1 MMGRLDR
8 SASLSCTVRLEEL
21 VPADHLLR
29 RVDQR
34 LDLTPVVAELRP
46 YYASTGRPSIA
57 PELMLRMLLI
67 GYLYG
72 IRSER
77 RLVEEVRL
85 NLAYRWFC
93 GLALDKPVPDASTFS
108 KNRHGR
114 FRDAAV
120 FRRVF
125 ERVVD
130 LCVSAG
136 HACGKAVSV
145 DGSFVAANASPVRR
159 VDGNDVP
166 AAWREAPGAQS
177 HAVQSYLADLDRAA
191 GLVSEEQ
198 QDEAPFVPKHTSLTD
213 PQAAWSR
220 IKNVGCFGYK
230 AHFLIDNAHGII
242 LDAEGTDA
250 RLSLEIVAARVMLER
265 QQGGRGIAP
274 GLLAADESYGTGAFL
289 AWLAGRGIE
298 PMVPVLDRTHQTNGM
313 FARDSFAY
321 DAARDLYVCPSGH
334 ELRRGSYNA
343 RSRTNHYRA
352 RLSDCASCPLK
363 PRCTTATV
371 RKVERHWDEEV
382 RERVRQL
389 AGTPAFLAAARAR
402 RKVEARFA
410 QMKHV
415 AGLNRLRLRGIAG
428 VREQVLLAAAA
439 LNLRSLVKLCPEQ
452 PA

>member
-29 RVDQR
+29 RVDQL
-34 LDLTPVVAELRP
+34 LDLASVIAELKP

-93 GLALDKPVPDASTFS
+93 GLALDKTVPDASTFS

-114 FRDAAV
+114 FRNAAV

-166 AAWREAPGAQS
+166 ASWREAPNAQS
-177 HAVQSYLADLDRAA
+177 DAVRH
-191 GLVSEEQ
+191 G
-198 QDEAPFVPKHTSLTD
+198 
-213 PQAAWSR
+213 
-220 IKNVGCFGYK
+220 NV
-230 AHFLIDNAHGII
+230 
-242 LDAEGTDA
+242 
-250 RLSLEIVAARVMLER
+250 
-265 QQGGRGIAP
+265 
-274 GLLAADESYGTGAFL
+274 
-289 AWLAGRGIE
+289 
-298 PMVPVLDRTHQTNGM
+298 
-313 FARDSFAY
+313 
-321 DAARDLYVCPSGH
+321 
-334 ELRRGSYNA
+334 LRRVFPAYPPA
-343 RSRTNHYRA
+343 RSN
-352 RLSDCASCPLK
+352 
-363 PRCTTATV
+363 
-371 RKVERHWDEEV
+371 
-382 RERVRQL
+382 QL
-389 AGTPAFLAAARAR
+389 I
-402 RKVEARFA
+402 V
-410 QMKHV
+410 
-415 AGLNRLRLRGIAG
+415 
-428 VREQVLLAAAA
+428 
-439 LNLRSLVKLCPEQ
+439 Q
-452 PA
+452 PST